1 MLYPD
6 YNIDITPNVV
16 SLDRRI
22 NPAQYNMKNGDK
34 FTVQIVN
41 GQIEFVRA
49 LVTKS
54 VDAASQ
60 D

>member
-16 SLDRRI
+16 TLDRRI
-22 NPAQYNMKNGDK
+22 NPAQYNMKSGDK
-34 FTVQIVN
+34 FVVQIVN

-49 LVTKS
+49 LVTRADDS
-54 VDAASQ
+54 TSND
-60 D
+60 